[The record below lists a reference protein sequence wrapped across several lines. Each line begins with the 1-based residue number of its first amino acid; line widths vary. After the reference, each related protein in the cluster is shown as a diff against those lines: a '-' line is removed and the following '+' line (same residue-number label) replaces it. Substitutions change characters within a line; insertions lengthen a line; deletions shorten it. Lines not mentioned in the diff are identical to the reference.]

1 MPMMSLKVLARTEG
15 FARTLDHHG
24 AHLGIFT
31 GFPEERRGAHGS
43 FFVEGIESVG
53 PVEREISNGVPHL
66 V

>member
-1 MPMMSLKVLARTEG
+1 
-15 FARTLDHHG
+15 
-24 AHLGIFT
+24 LGIFT
-31 GFPEERRGAHGS
+31 GFPEGGEELMAH